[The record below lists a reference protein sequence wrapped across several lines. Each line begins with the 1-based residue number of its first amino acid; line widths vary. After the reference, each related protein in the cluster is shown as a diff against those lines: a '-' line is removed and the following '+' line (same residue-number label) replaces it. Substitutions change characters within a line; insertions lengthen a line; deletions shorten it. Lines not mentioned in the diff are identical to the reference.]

1 MADKTGSEAEAEALR
16 GQLDEVRD
24 YLVAV
29 RGGAPF
35 LSPEDERLLL
45 SWLDEGRSTL
55 EIAAVI
61 DEAAERRRKR
71 KLRARLTLQAC
82 AKLVRPRP
90 AAARPTAARPT
101 AATGSLARLATTWR
115 ALALPPAERPLLD
128 GLCTTLERIERPGA
142 HPDEL
147 GREAAAALARF
158 HQARWS
164 INQHR
169 WETLRT
175 EARGRLQGLGLAPEE
190 LENLIEEQAH
200 DLLRRE
206 LPDVSARRLWDTL
219 GA

>member
-1 MADKTGSEAEAEALR
+1 MADRTESEAEAEALR
-16 GQLDEVRD
+16 RQVDEVRD

-45 SWLDEGRSTL
+45 GWLDEGRSTL

-61 DEAAERRRKR
+61 DDAAERRRKR

-82 AKLVRPRP
+82 AKLLRPRP
-90 AAARPTAARPT
+90 AASSPAAV
-101 AATGSLARLATTWR
+101 TGTLARLATTWR
-115 ALALPPAERPLLD
+115 TLALPPTERPLLD
-128 GLCTTLERIERPGA
+128 GLCATLERIERPGA
-142 HPDEL
+142 HTDEL

-158 HQARWS
+158 HRERWS

-169 WETLRT
+169 WESLRSQ
-175 EARGRLQGLGLAPEE
+175 ARDRLQGLGLAPEE
-190 LENLIEEQAH
+190 LEELVEEQAH

>member
-1 MADKTGSEAEAEALR
+1 MAEKTGSEAEAEALR
-16 GQLDEVRD
+16 GEVEEVRD

-45 SWLDEGRSTL
+45 GWLDEGRSTL

-61 DEAAERRRKR
+61 DEVAERRRKR
-71 KLRARLTLQAC
+71 KVRARLTLQVC
-82 AKLVRPRP
+82 AKLLRPRP
-90 AAARPTAARPT
+90 SAASPT
-101 AATGSLARLATTWR
+101 AATGSLARLAATWR
-115 ALALPPAERPLLD
+115 TLALPPAERPLLD
-128 GLCTTLERIERPGA
+128 GLCATLERIERPGA

-158 HQARWS
+158 HHDRWS

-169 WETLRT
+169 WEALRT
-175 EARGRLQGLGLAPEE
+175 EARGRLQGLNLAPEE
-190 LENLIEEQAH
+190 LEDLIEEQAH